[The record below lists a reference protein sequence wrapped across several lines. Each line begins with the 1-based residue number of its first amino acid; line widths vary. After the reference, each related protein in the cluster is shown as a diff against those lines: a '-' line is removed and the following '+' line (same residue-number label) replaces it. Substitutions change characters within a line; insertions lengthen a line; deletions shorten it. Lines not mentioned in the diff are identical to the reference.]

1 MQRTGLYYP
10 YVHFRDPAWIKA
22 AALYLPGVARVVPE
36 GFHVSDPDH
45 VRVLRDD
52 LDFIQ
57 NIDPA
62 DAVEAASRH
71 LLRLVD
77 ERGEEVRSRFGVH
90 GTGGPDAMDV
100 VNAEPSPPGTPAP
113 VGNRERFFSPRGRP
127 LAGLYPGEMSPELRD
142 TLFGT
147 GLAVRRVRNAVS
159 HDAHHAWVGMD
170 PALAWVYKCA
180 LTAELAGRTAFLPVT
195 DQEAAHTAIDPWD
208 AERMAAVLLGGAPA
222 PVGTGDLAGRV
233 GVLSVRCVLP
243 ARLAGVPAEKI
254 VELRK
259 KYEPEF
265 FAYMDAIARTTA
277 DLREELAG
285 IRSRQALD
293 LYVRQAVHKDFEVE
307 LVKLREAMK
316 GVGLQTITTSVST
329 TFDTPTSAAL
339 ASGLFGTV
347 GGTVAGSAAGIVAG
361 VGATAVGILG
371 GARRQRDAAL
381 AASPV
386 SFLLRIE
393 RGLKPTTAV
402 SRIGR
407 ALRRSAGASV

>member
-22 AALYLPGVARVVPE
+22 AALYLPEMARVVPE
-36 GFHVSDPDH
+36 GFRVSDPDH

-52 LDFIQ
+52 LGFVRD
-57 NIDPA
+57 IDPA
-62 DAVEAASRH
+62 GAVEVASRQ

-77 ERGEEVRSRFGVH
+77 ERGEELRSRFGVR
-90 GTGGPDAMDV
+90 GAGAPDAVDV
-100 VNAEPSPPGTPAP
+100 VNAEPAPPGAPAP
-113 VGNRERFFSPRGRP
+113 AGDRTRFSSLRGRP
-127 LAGLYPGEMSPELRD
+127 LAGLYPQEMSPELRE

-147 GLAVRRVRNAVS
+147 GLAVRRTRNAVS
-159 HDAHHAWVGMD
+159 HGAHHAWVGTD

-195 DQEAAHTAIDPWD
+195 DQEAAHTAVDPWD

-222 PVGTGDLAGRV
+222 PAGTGDLAGRI

-243 ARLAGVPAEKI
+243 ARLAEVPVEKI
-254 VELRK
+254 VELRRK
-259 KYEPEF
+259 HEPEF
-265 FAYMDAIARTTA
+265 FAYLDAIARTAA

-285 IRSRQALD
+285 IRSAQALD
-293 LYVRQAVHKDFEVE
+293 MYVRQAVHRDFEVE

-339 ASGLFGTV
+339 ASGLIGTV

-371 GARRQRDAAL
+371 GARRQRDEAL

-386 SFLLRIE
+386 SFLLRVE
-393 RGLKPTTAV
+393 RGLEPTTAV
-402 SRIGR
+402 RRIGR
-407 ALRRSAGASV
+407 ALRRSAGAGV

>member
-22 AALYLPGVARVVPE
+22 AALYLPEMARVVPR

-45 VRVLRDD
+45 VRALRDGLGFVRD
-52 LDFIQ
+52 
-57 NIDPA
+57 IDP
-62 DAVEAASRH
+62 DEAVGTVSRH

-77 ERGEEVRSRFGVH
+77 EHGEELRNRFGLH
-90 GTGGPDAMDV
+90 GTDAPDAVDV
-100 VNAEPSPPGTPAP
+100 VNAEPSPPGAPAP
-113 VGNRERFFSPRGRP
+113 VGDRARFFSTGGRP
-127 LAGLYPGEMSPELRD
+127 LAGLYPEEMSPELRD
-142 TLFGT
+142 ALFGT
-147 GLAVRRVRNAVS
+147 GLAVRRTRNAVS
-159 HDAHHAWVGMD
+159 HGPHHAWVGTD

-195 DQEAAHTAIDPWD
+195 DQEAAHTAVGPWD
-208 AERMAAVLLGGAPA
+208 AGRMAAVLLGGAPA
-222 PVGTGDLAGRV
+222 PVATGDLAGRV

-243 ARLAGVPAEKI
+243 ARLAEVPAEKI
-254 VELRK
+254 VELRR

-265 FAYMDAIARTTA
+265 FAYLDAIARTAA

-285 IRSRQALD
+285 IRSAQALD
-293 LYVRQAVHKDFEVE
+293 TYVRQAVRKDFEVE
-307 LVKLREAMK
+307 LVKLRKAMK
-316 GVGLQTITTSVST
+316 GVGLQTVTTSVST

-339 ASGLFGTV
+339 ASGLIGTV

-386 SFLLRIE
+386 GFLLRVE
-393 RGLKPTTAV
+393 RGLEPTTAV
-402 SRIGR
+402 RRIGR
-407 ALRRSAGASV
+407 ALRRSAGADV

>member
-22 AALYLPGVARVVPE
+22 AALYLPEMARVVPR
-36 GFHVSDPDH
+36 GFRVSDPDH

-52 LDFIQ
+52 LGFIQ
-57 NIDPA
+57 DIDPA
-62 DAVEAASRH
+62 GAVEAASRH

-77 ERGEEVRSRFGVH
+77 ERGAEVRSRFGVH
-90 GTGGPDAMDV
+90 GTGGPDAVDV
-100 VNAEPSPPGTPAP
+100 VNAEPSPPGTRAF
-113 VGNRERFFSPRGRP
+113 VDDHARFVPSGGRP
-127 LAGLYPGEMSPELRD
+127 LAGLYPEEMSPELRE

-147 GLAVRRVRNAVS
+147 GLAVRRVRNTV
-159 HDAHHAWVGMD
+159 DRDTYHAWVGVD

-195 DQEAAHTAIDPWD
+195 DQEAAHTAVDPWD

-222 PVGTGDLAGRV
+222 PAGTGDLAGRV

-243 ARLAGVPAEKI
+243 ARLAEVPAEKI

-265 FAYMDAIARTTA
+265 FAYMDAIARTAA
-277 DLREELAG
+277 DLREELAD
-285 IRSRQALD
+285 IRSPQALD
-293 LYVRQAVHKDFEVE
+293 MYVRQAVHKDFEVE
-307 LVKLREAMK
+307 LGKLREAMK

-339 ASGLFGTV
+339 ASGLIGTV

-381 AASPV
+381 ASSPV
-386 SFLLRIE
+386 SFLLRVE
-393 RGLKPTTAV
+393 RGLRPTTAV
-402 SRIGR
+402 RRIGR
-407 ALRRSAGASV
+407 ALRRSAGTGG